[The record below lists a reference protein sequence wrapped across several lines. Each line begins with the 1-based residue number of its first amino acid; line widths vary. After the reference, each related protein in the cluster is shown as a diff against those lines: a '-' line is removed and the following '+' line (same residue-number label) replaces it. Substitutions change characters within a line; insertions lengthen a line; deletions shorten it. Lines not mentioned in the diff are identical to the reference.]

1 MQGNKQYQEKLFFS
15 FRLSDR
21 VPQNNFYR
29 RLKEVLDFSFLRKQ
43 TASYY
48 GTEGQPSID
57 PEVFFKL
64 MLIGYIENLCSDR
77 KIIEHASM
85 RMDML
90 YFLNYDVDES
100 LPWHSTLSRTR
111 KLYGEELFLNVFRQ
125 VLGMCV
131 AKGMVNGSR
140 QAIDSAFIKA
150 NASISS
156 LTERQIQED
165 CSVFYQDLLKNED
178 ESKSPKSKARSTE
191 NKKYVSTSDP
201 DSRLSKKANK
211 QKALNYLGQISVDT
225 SSHVICGAIADFADK
240 RDSQCLPT
248 ILNQTVESLKQNG
261 LEVEEVLADSAYSSG
276 SSLRY
281 LEEVGIQAYIP
292 CIANYLPFRRDFTYN
307 EIGDFYLCKAG
318 VKILFKGVRTDFRDN
333 SKTKYYY
340 SSAKDCQ
347 PCAFKAECIKNAK
360 YKQIGDTIDK
370 PYYDRMYARTKNK
383 MGKKMKNLRSSTV
396 EPVIGTLLYF
406 RGMKKV
412 YTKGIDLA
420 KKHVLLAATAYNL
433 KKLLAFNVKRSI
445 KIDTSFGLNR
455 KFNQLVSFMMDI
467 IDNITI
473 ISIIK
478 TKVIS
483 PLENKKILTHF

>member
-1 MQGNKQYQEKLFFS
+1 MQGSKQYQEKMFFS
-15 FRLSDR
+15 FRLSET

-43 TASYY
+43 TVTYY
-48 GTEGQPSID
+48 GAEGQSSID

-64 MLIGYIENLCSDR
+64 MLIGYIENFCSDR
-77 KIIEHASM
+77 KIIEEHASM

-90 YFLNYDVDES
+90 YFLNYNVDEP

-111 KLYGEELFLNVFRQ
+111 KLYGEELFLDVFRQ
-125 VLGMCV
+125 VLSMCV

-178 ESKSPKSKARSTE
+178 ERDNHKSKVRETE

-211 QKALNYLGQISVDT
+211 QKALNYFGQISVDT
-225 SSHVICGAIADFADK
+225 ASHVICGAMADFADK
-240 RDSQCLPT
+240 RDSQCLPGILDQT
-248 ILNQTVESLKQNG
+248 IENLKQNG
-261 LEVEEVLADSAYSSG
+261 LEVEEVLADSGYSSG

-281 LEEVGIQAYIP
+281 LEKAGIQAYIP
-292 CIANYLPFRRDFTYN
+292 CIGNYLPFRKDFSYN
-307 EIGDFYLCKAG
+307 ALGDFYQCKAG
-318 VKILFKGVRTDFRDN
+318 VKIPFRGVRTDYRDN
-333 SKTKYYY
+333 SKTKSYY

-347 PCAFKAECIKNAK
+347 PCTFRAECIKNAK

-370 PYYDRMYARTKNK
+370 PYYDKMYVRTQSK
-383 MGKKMKNLRSSTV
+383 MGQKMKNLRSSTV
-396 EPVIGTLLYF
+396 EPVIGTLLHF

-412 YTKGIDLA
+412 YTKGMDLA

-433 KKLLAFNVKRSI
+433 KKLLAFNAKRR
-445 KIDTSFGLNR
+445 IDLDASFALKH
-455 KFNQLVSFMMDI
+455 KFNQLKGFI
-467 IDNITI
+467 KQKIDRLSEKKNILAHYWI
-473 ISIIK
+473 FKS
-478 TKVIS
+478 VVQ
-483 PLENKKILTHF
+483 L

>member
-1 MQGNKQYQEKLFFS
+1 MQGSKQYQEKLFLS
-15 FRLSDR
+15 FRLSER
-21 VPQNNFYR
+21 IPQNNFYR
-29 RLKEVLDFSFLRKQ
+29 RLKETLDLSFLREQ
-43 TASYY
+43 TTGYY
-48 GTEGQPSID
+48 GVEGQSSID

-64 MLIGYIENLCSDR
+64 MLVGYIENLCSDR

-111 KLYGEELFLNVFRQ
+111 KLYGEKLFLDVFRQ
-125 VLGMCV
+125 VLSLCIS
-131 AKGMVNGSR
+131 KGMVNGSR

-156 LTERQIQED
+156 LTEREIQDD
-165 CSVFYQDLLKNED
+165 CSGFYQDLLKNED
-178 ESKSPKSKARSTE
+178 KHNNPKSGGKMTE

-201 DSRLSKKANK
+201 DARLSKKANK
-211 QKALNYLGQISVDT
+211 QKALNYFGQISVDT
-225 SSHVICGAIADFADK
+225 ASHVICGAMADFADK
-240 RDSQCLPT
+240 RDSQCLPS
-248 ILNQTVESLKQNG
+248 ILDQVVENLKRDG

-281 LEEVGIQAYIP
+281 LEKAGIQAYIP
-292 CIANYLPFRRDFTYN
+292 CIGNYLPFRKDFTYHAL
-307 EIGDFYLCKAG
+307 GDFYQCKAG
-318 VKILFKGVRTDFRDN
+318 VKIPLKGTRTDSRDN
-333 SKTKYYY
+333 SQTKFYY

-347 PCAFKAECIKNAK
+347 PCTFRAECIKNAK

-370 PYYDRMYARTKNK
+370 PYYDQMYSRVKSK
-383 MGKKMKNLRSSTV
+383 MGQKMKKLRSSTV

-420 KKHVLLAATAYNL
+420 NKHVLLAATAYNL
-433 KKLLAFNVKRSI
+433 KKLLAFNAKKAPYKGASTVLKRDFNYLINFI
-445 KIDTSFGLNR
+445 KWQIDFLLKTTKNTWNFRQIRVCKSV
-455 KFNQLVSFMMDI
+455 FN
-467 IDNITI
+467 
-473 ISIIK
+473 
-478 TKVIS
+478 
-483 PLENKKILTHF
+483 

>member
-1 MQGNKQYQEKLFFS
+1 MQGSKQYQEKLFLS
-15 FRLSDR
+15 FRLSER

-29 RLKEVLDFSFLRKQ
+29 RLKEVLDLSFLREQ
-43 TASYY
+43 TAGYY
-48 GTEGQPSID
+48 GVEGQSSID

-111 KLYGEELFLNVFRQ
+111 KLYGEELFLDVFRQ
-125 VLGMCV
+125 VLSMCV
-131 AKGMVNGSR
+131 SKGMVDGSR

-165 CSVFYQDLLKNED
+165 CSVFYQGLLKNED
-178 ESKSPKSKARSTE
+178 KNNSPKSKARVTE

-211 QKALNYLGQISVDT
+211 QKALNYFGQISVDT
-225 SSHVICGAIADFADK
+225 ASHVICGAMADFADK
-240 RDSQCLPT
+240 RDSQCLPS
-248 ILNQTVESLKQNG
+248 ILDQTVENLKQNG

-276 SSLRY
+276 SSLKY
-281 LEEVGIQAYIP
+281 LEKVGIQAYIP
-292 CIANYLPFRRDFTYN
+292 CVGTYLPFRKDFTYN
-307 EIGDFYLCKAG
+307 AFGDFYECKAG
-318 VKILFKGVRTDFRDN
+318 VKIPFRGVRTDYRDN
-333 SKTKYYY
+333 SKTKSYY

-347 PCAFKAECIKNAK
+347 PCAFRAECIKNAK

-370 PYYDRMYARTKNK
+370 PYYDRMYARVKSK
-383 MGKKMKNLRSSTV
+383 MGQKMKNLRSSTV
-396 EPVIGTLLYF
+396 EPVLGTLLHF

-420 KKHVLLAATAYNL
+420 NKHVLLAATAYNL
-433 KKLLAFNVKRSI
+433 KKLLAFKAKKSPDNSAFFALRYNFNHLFNFMKSE
-445 KIDTSFGLNR
+445 IDFLLKNE
-455 KFNQLVSFMMDI
+455 
-467 IDNITI
+467 NIMSCYLDKSDSI
-473 ISIIK
+473 ISF
-478 TKVIS
+478 
-483 PLENKKILTHF
+483 N